1 METDLYLELAP
12 RGLLHWR
19 RCARCGEPLSDDGSR
34 RRGFDP
40 GCVVW
45 AQAHPV
51 EARHVRAKGI
61 AHDRA
66 VLSRTRVPA

>member
-19 RCARCGEPLSDDGSR
+19 RCARCGERLHDDGSR
-34 RRGFDP
+34 RRGFDAA
-40 GCVVW
+40 CVAW
-45 AQAHPV
+45 AQAHPL

-66 VLSRTRVPA
+66 ALSAARTLA